1 MMLNPFSIKGYSTG
15 TKNLS
20 DVAPNTRSAVMEDFK
35 QVLMLNISMNLDFGS
50 KHVEAGKRINN
61 EDTDNG
67 ILSGS
72 LPR

>member
-1 MMLNPFSIKGYSTG
+1 M
-15 TKNLS
+15 
-20 DVAPNTRSAVMEDFK
+20 APNTRSAVMEDFK